1 MLKFSDIFKRKKLVT
16 EIQDKS
22 YNTIAR
28 TQAIGGYAASARLED
43 IYKGTDHNYDLA
55 VGSYNKQLLAVARL
69 VGVPVL
75 KEGEYPRIQSLL
87 LDEGY
92 IITLRALISG
102 THWILPRFQ
111 KNGGLGIEH
120 IKDSDIGSGG
130 LRFDPVTG
138 ALEAI
143 VIEEQVNWLEGQ
155 WLNWLAYA
163 NRKRRY
169 TEDEIYE
176 VWTGARNENLTR
188 KNTLGIMPT
197 PFAFNS
203 LGEIRGISAYAG
215 VLRLLRDIHEMRRN
229 RDEILA
235 QAKPKAVITSNDW
248 NEWTNRNMKANGQ
261 GAMYDPFEAAVA
273 TCTPEEKFEFLTLPS
288 GVIADYT
295 AAIQDNSLEQL
306 ISSPLP
312 EIFNGKAMQ
321 GNYASVDSQ
330 VTIAE
335 NFIRTVQREMFKAW
349 KKLVSD
355 MAKLENYMNFSLGAP
370 PPKISFDNLELA
382 SPLTRSQILQN
393 IISTTSTMISGGVP
407 VEIGFELIKRLH
419 PSLPYEKPG
428 EMADAIRSAKAD
440 MPAESEIGAWGL

>member
-1 MLKFSDIFKRKKLVT
+1 MNIWDLFKRKNLAT
-16 EIQDKS
+16 ETQTKS

-43 IYKGTDHNYDLA
+43 IYKGEDHNYDLA
-55 VGSYNKQLLAVARL
+55 AGSYNKQLLTVARL

-75 KEGEYPRIQSLL
+75 EEGTYPRIQSLL

-102 THWILPRFQ
+102 THWILPRFME
-111 KNGGLGIEH
+111 NGELGLEH
-120 IKDSDIGSGG
+120 IKDSNIGSGG
-130 LRFDPVTG
+130 LRLDPVNG
-138 ALEAI
+138 ELKAI
-143 VIEEQVNWLEGQ
+143 VIQEEVNWIEGR

-176 VWTGARNENLTR
+176 VWTGARNKNLTR

-203 LGEIRGISAYAG
+203 LGEIRGTSAYSG

-235 QAKPKAVITSNDW
+235 QAKPKAVIKSDDW

-261 GAMYDPFEAAVA
+261 SAMYDPFEAAVA
-273 TCTPEEKFEFLTLPS
+273 TCLPEEKFEFLTLPA
-288 GVIADYT
+288 GIIGDYT
-295 AAIQDNSLEQL
+295 DAIADNSLEQL

-335 NFIRTVQREMFKAW
+335 NFIRTVQREMSKAW
-349 KKLVSD
+349 KKLVGD

-370 PPKISFDNLELA
+370 PPEISFDNLELA
-382 SPLTRSQILQN
+382 SPLTRSQILQT
-393 IISTTSTMISGGVP
+393 IITATSTMINSGIP
-407 VEIGFELIKRLH
+407 VEVGFDLIKRLH

-440 MPAESEIGAWGL
+440 TPVDSGIGAWGL

>member
-1 MLKFSDIFKRKKLVT
+1 MNIRDIFKKKSPVT
-16 EIQDKS
+16 ETQDKS
-22 YNTIAR
+22 YNTVAR

-43 IYKGTDHNYDLA
+43 IYKGDDHNYDLA

-75 KEGEYPRIQSLL
+75 EEGTYPRIQSML

-102 THWILPRFQ
+102 THWVLPRFLE
-111 KNGGLGIEH
+111 NGGLGIEH
-120 IKDSDIGSGG
+120 IKDSSIGSGG

-138 ALEAI
+138 ELKAI
-143 VIEEQVNWLEGQ
+143 VIQEEVNWIEGQ
-155 WLNWLAYA
+155 WLDWLAYA

-188 KNTLGIMPT
+188 KNTLSIMPT

-203 LGEIRGISAYAG
+203 LGEIRGISAYSG

-235 QAKPKAVITSNDW
+235 QAKPKAVITSENW

-261 GAMYDPFEAAVA
+261 GGMYDPFEAVVA
-273 TCTPEEKFEFLTLPS
+273 TCGPEEKFEFLTLP
-288 GVIADYT
+288 GGIIADYT
-295 AAIQDNSLEQL
+295 AAIADNSLEQL

-335 NFIRTVQREMFKAW
+335 NFIRTVQREMSKAW
-349 KKLVSD
+349 KRLVSD

-370 PPKISFDNLELA
+370 PPEISFDNLELA
-382 SPLTRSQILQN
+382 SPLTRSQILNN
-393 IISTTSTMISGGVP
+393 IVSATSTMIGGGIP
-407 VEIGFELIKRLH
+407 VEVGFDLIKRLH
-419 PSLPYEKPG
+419 PSLPYETPG
-428 EMADAIRSAKAD
+428 EMADAIRSTKAD
-440 MPAESEIGAWGL
+440 MPVDSGIGAWGL